1 MPRFGTHIR
10 ALGSLWFAAVLLM
23 LGLVA
28 MACATVFESMHGTE
42 RALHE
47 FYQSRWFEALL
58 WLLGVNVLMAMV
70 VRFPFSRRQIGFV
83 VTHGAILVTLIGAL
97 VTKHRGI
104 NDGRVGIPEGQTVS
118 SFTIPQPVLIVASRL
133 DGSRASIELP
143 ERVFGGFEIVENP
156 PAPTLE
162 FGPLTANVEWYL
174 PDGQWS
180 RRVVNDNPEPQ
191 LALSVSLS
199 FDGHAHPTWVFAGE
213 TVRLDGTNVKLSA
226 VESPAELEGAL
237 EKRAS
242 QADIELI
249 AGPGDKLRVRR
260 ADAADNAEIRP
271 IEVGEPIVLE
281 PSERRFT
288 VTQRYEHA
296 RVARA
301 FTPVEPIR
309 ETRDPGIYVKLTAG
323 EEMHTLWLSKFR
335 PTSLT
340 VAGVPYE
347 LVFGHKTLPLG
358 FEVRLDRF
366 RIGHYPGTRRPRS
379 FESTITIIDSRRG
392 GEQTRV
398 VSMNHPVEYGGWTF
412 YQSSYQE
419 RPRVA
424 TILSVANDPGQ
435 PIVFAGYVLLTV
447 GMLWVL
453 VQRISLHRM
462 NQRSGHAIP
471 NRDAT
476 AVELTAPTMPGQH
489 DGDNRSQGTR
499 RREREP
505 AEPSRA
511 PRSAPWT

>member
-1 MPRFGTHIR
+1 
-10 ALGSLWFAAVLLM
+10 M
-23 LGLVA
+23 LCLVA

-47 FYQSRWFEALL
+47 FYRSRWFEALL
-58 WLLGVNVLMAMV
+58 WLLSVNVLVAMV

-83 VTHGAILVTLIGAL
+83 LTHGAILVTLFGAL
-97 VTKHRGI
+97 VTKHWGI
-104 NDGRVGIPEGQTVS
+104 NQGRVGIPEGQAVS
-118 SFTIPQPVLIVASRL
+118 SFTIPQPVLIAASRL

-143 ERVFGGFEIVENP
+143 ERVFGGFEIVEDP
-156 PAPTLE
+156 SAPTLE
-162 FGPLTANVEWYL
+162 LGPLTASVEWYL

-199 FDGHAHPTWVFAGE
+199 FNGHAHPTWVFADE
-213 TVRLDGTNVKLSA
+213 TVRLEGTNVTLTA
-226 VESPAELEGAL
+226 VESRTELERAVEEG
-237 EKRAS
+237 AS

-249 AGPGDKLRVRR
+249 AGPGDELRLRR
-260 ADAADNAEIRP
+260 ADAADETEIRR
-271 IEVGEPIVLE
+271 IEIGTPIVLE
-281 PSERRFT
+281 PSGRRLT
-288 VTQRYEHA
+288 VTQRYDHA
-296 RVARA
+296 RTARA

-309 ETRDPGIYVKLTAG
+309 EMRDPGIYVKLAAG
-323 EEMHTLWLSKFR
+323 EETHTLWLSKFR
-335 PTSLT
+335 PSSLT

-379 FESTITIIDSRRG
+379 FESTITIIDSQRG

-419 RPRVA
+419 RPRVT
-424 TILSVANDPGQ
+424 TILSVARDAGQ

-453 VQRISLHRM
+453 VQRIALHRM
-462 NQRSGHAIP
+462 SQRPGHAEP
-471 NRDAT
+471 DRDAT
-476 AVELTAPTMPGQH
+476 AVELTVPRMPGQYG
-489 DGDNRSQGTR
+489 GDNRSGGSR

-505 AEPSRA
+505 VEPSHA
-511 PRSAPWT
+511 PRSSR